1 MSVLDT
7 NFDSSFDSAREMPSR
22 ATWLDNASANLL
34 NDNSYFSGASRRDTP
49 AWLGNVE
56 FFDSGKQR
64 ALASEEAPDGG
75 PVPVPETPP
84 VTETP
89 PVGETPPPEAPH
101 PSETPPAEPVLEAQP
116 EAPAEPVGP
125 RAVAGPRPPGV
136 AYVGE
141 SLPGNGPPEHTSSTP
156 VAQSRND
163 AANKADAHNAQA
175 NYQPAGQYAYEGPGP
190 DGRNSDGTYGAGHH
204 QYTPP
209 TRYVDDVTG
218 GMTEQNRPAM
228 EPEEAAPV
236 HTPQKI
242 TQAAH
247 DALWAAIQ
255 RYKATGETG
264 QTGHT
269 GTPNEG
275 PASVPADPN
284 YQPGPPGSF
293 GGLRRRGG

>member
-7 NFDSSFDSAREMPSR
+7 NFDSSFDSVREMPGR
-22 ATWLDNASANLL
+22 AAWLDNASANLL
-34 NDNSYFSGASRRDTP
+34 NDNSYFSGASRRETP
-49 AWLGNVE
+49 SWLGNVE
-56 FFDSGKQR
+56 FFDSGKR
-64 ALASEEAPDGG
+64 AALAAEDAPQEE

-84 VTETP
+84 VGETP
-89 PVGETPPPEAPH
+89 PVPEAPH
-101 PSETPPAEPVLEAQP
+101 PSETPPVEPVLEAQP

-125 RAVAGPRPPGV
+125 RAVAGPRTDG
-136 AYVGE
+136 GFFQGKTLE
-141 SLPGNGPPEHTSSTP
+141 GNGPPEHST
-156 VAQSRND
+156 VTDEAVSRNE
-163 AANKADAHNAQA
+163 AANKADAHNASA
-175 NYQPAGQYAYEGPGP
+175 DYQPAGQYVYEGTGP
-190 DGRNSDGTYGAGHH
+190 DGRNADGTYGAGHH

-209 TRYVDDVTG
+209 TRYADDVTG

-236 HTPQKI
+236 KGPQKI

-247 DALWAAIQ
+247 QALWEAFQ
-255 RYKATGETG
+255 RYKESG
-264 QTGHT
+264 QTVSNGQT

-275 PASVPADPN
+275 PAIATVDPN